1 MKPKTVLTDA
11 KSHNA
16 KGSAAKGNSKPVAE
30 LAVSVVKYFDGVNRD
45 HDVRQPGVYLP

>member
-30 LAVSVVKYFDGVNRD
+30 LAVSVVKYFGGVNRD
-45 HDVRQPGVYLP
+45 RDLRRPGDYVP